1 VLCLEGEMGLPT
13 VPMTVSLGWN
23 EGPIWYTH
31 VAPERTR
38 WQSVG
43 IARSAVTTSRRAD
56 AEEGEWATRR
66 SRAQFERR
74 GRSAVTCLPDAH
86 VMTKRSLVGIAGIL
100 DDCLSVYAVVK
111 LVRWC

>member
-1 VLCLEGEMGLPT
+1 LGRESAASIIFCRRGSVLCLEGEMGLPT

-43 IARSAVTTSRRAD
+43 IARSAVTTSAS
-56 AEEGEWATRR
+56 G
-66 SRAQFERR
+66 
-74 GRSAVTCLPDAH
+74 
-86 VMTKRSLVGIAGIL
+86 
-100 DDCLSVYAVVK
+100 
-111 LVRWC
+111 

>member
-1 VLCLEGEMGLPT
+1 VLCFEGEMGLPT
-13 VPMTVSLGWN
+13 VPMAASLGWN

-43 IARSAVTTSRRAD
+43 IARSAVTTSASGYLSRRAD
-56 AEEGEWATRR
+56 AEEGEWVTRR

-86 VMTKRSLVGIAGIL
+86 VMTKRSLLGVAGIL
-100 DDCLSVYAVVK
+100 DNCLD
-111 LVRWC
+111 LLL

>member
-1 VLCLEGEMGLPT
+1 MA
-13 VPMTVSLGWN
+13 VSLGWN

-38 WQSVG
+38 WQSER
-43 IARSAVTTSRRAD
+43 IARSAVTTSASGYRSRRVD
-56 AEEGEWATRR
+56 AEEGEWVTRR

-86 VMTKRSLVGIAGIL
+86 VMTKRSLEGLAGIL
-100 DDCLSVYAVVK
+100 DDCVYP
-111 LVRWC
+111 LL